1 MNIQQIKSS
10 VERGTPV
17 YWSNTG
23 YKVIR
28 DNLGQ
33 YLITSLFGSCIGL
46 TNLSGDKLN
55 GQESE
60 FFTIKG

>member
-1 MNIQQIKSS
+1 MNIEQIKSS
-10 VERGTPV
+10 VGRGEPV

-46 TNLSGDKLN
+46 TNLIGDRLN
-55 GQESE
+55 GQEDE
-60 FFTIKG
+60 FFTL